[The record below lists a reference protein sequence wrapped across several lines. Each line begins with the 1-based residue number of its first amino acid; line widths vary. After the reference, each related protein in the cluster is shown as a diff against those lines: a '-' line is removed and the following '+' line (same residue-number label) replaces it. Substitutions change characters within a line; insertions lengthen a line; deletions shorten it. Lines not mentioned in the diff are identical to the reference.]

1 MEDKVRHP
9 IAAVATLFLLAGCAS
24 NPPASKYSPV
34 DPALGR
40 MLHDRG
46 VYLLVAPTPDF
57 RRMTGGDQAT
67 MTVGMLFGA
76 VGGGIGAIAAIE
88 HARSAGRAV
97 VKENEI
103 ADPSL
108 RLVERVREMLV
119 AKYGTANTES
129 GLTVTVSVDNWALV
143 KDDVAF
149 SASVVIAEATHDA
162 KKRPGIFA
170 KGVCQYESAP
180 HGPTAEALLANGA
193 AELKKEL
200 DAALEYCAEEFR
212 TKFFL

>member
-1 MEDKVRHP
+1 MRNP
-9 IAAVATLFLLAGCAS
+9 IAAVAILVLLAGCAS
-24 NPPASKYSPV
+24 NRSASKYSPV

-40 MLHDRG
+40 VLHDRG

-67 MTVGMLFGA
+67 MTVGILFGPIGA
-76 VGGGIGAIAAIE
+76 GIGAAAAIE
-88 HARSAGRAV
+88 HARSAGRAI

-108 RLVERVREMLV
+108 RLVDRVREMLA
-119 AKYGTANTES
+119 AKYDSANTDS
-129 GLTVTVSVDNWALV
+129 GATVTVSVDNWALA
-143 KDDVAF
+143 KDRVLF
-149 SASVVIAEATHDA
+149 RASVVIANAADEVKKPA
-162 KKRPGIFA
+162 KPLA
-170 KGVCQYESAP
+170 KGVCEYESASN
-180 HGPTAEALLANGA
+180 GPTAEALLANRA

-200 DAALEYCAEEFR
+200 DTALEHCAEEFR